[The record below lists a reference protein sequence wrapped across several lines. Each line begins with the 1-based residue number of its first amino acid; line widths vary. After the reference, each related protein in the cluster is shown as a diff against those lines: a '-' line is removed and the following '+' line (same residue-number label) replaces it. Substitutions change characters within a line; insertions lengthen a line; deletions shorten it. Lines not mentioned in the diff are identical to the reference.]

1 MTRITGLA
9 TGLDVDS
16 LVQETMQA
24 YQTKIDTVDQQKKV
38 VELQQEMYREVI
50 TDCRNFYNDYFDI
63 SKSNSIIL
71 QKNWS
76 ATTFESSSSAVTV
89 TGGAGAEAANYSVK
103 VESIAKAASFKL
115 ESSNANGTV
124 YINNVKVE
132 LGNDKSD
139 AEKVKLI
146 NEALKGK
153 GITAKYSEFE
163 KGIILTTDKLGSD
176 ETISFTTQ
184 APKEKQESSNYFENL
199 IKDFEAGKGVTTDK
213 GKKEF
218 TFKVDATE
226 VKVDCTDGI
235 SEEKIKS
242 AMKKVGMDIVEEKSG
257 GFKITYP
264 SEGNAVKKVN
274 GSDCRATIT
283 KDGKTYEVVG
293 NKTNNITLDGV
304 TFKFNNV
311 TKEDVQITGK
321 ADVTKVKENIVKF
334 VNDYNKLMEKLNT
347 LITEKRDKSYMPL
360 TDAQRKEM
368 SESEIELWEKKVKE
382 GQLSRD
388 SDLTRIRNAMKSTM
402 SSLVG
407 GTSSS
412 LKSIGITPV
421 SDYNGTKN
429 GTFTIDEDKLTSAL
443 ESNMEDVMKLFVS
456 TGTDKDESD
465 KGLLQKLKSVFDTE
479 TQTNKGSLIKKA
491 GIVGSSTASNNT
503 LSKQIIK
510 YEEKI
515 SRMQTIFSSKQ
526 QALYT
531 KYSRL
536 ETLMNNLNS
545 QSNYLTSM
553 LSS

>member
-9 TGLDVDS
+9 TGLDVDT
-16 LVQETMQA
+16 LVKETMQA

-63 SKSNSIIL
+63 SKSNSILL

-132 LGNDKSD
+132 LGNDRSD
-139 AEKVKLI
+139 AEKVKII

-153 GITAKYSEFE
+153 GVTAKYSEFE

-184 APKEKQESSNYFENL
+184 APKEMQEKNDYFKDL
-199 IKDFEAGKGVTTDK
+199 IKDFEDNKNVTITN
-213 GKKEF
+213 GRKEF
-218 TFKVDATE
+218 TFKIDVTQ
-226 VKVDCTDGI
+226 VTVDCTDGI
-235 SEEKIKS
+235 SEEKIKE
-242 AMKKVGMDIVEEKSG
+242 AMKKNGMDIVEEKSG

-264 SEGNAVKKVN
+264 ADSKAVKAN
-274 GSDCRATIT
+274 GSDCKATIT
-283 KDGKTYEVVG
+283 KDGKTYEVEG

-311 TKEDVQITGK
+311 TKEDAQITGK

-421 SDYNGTKN
+421 ADYNGTKN

-443 ESNMEDVMKLFVS
+443 ENNMEDVMKLFVS
-456 TGTDKDESD
+456 TGTDKNESD

-491 GIVGSSTASNNT
+491 GMVGSSTASNNT
-503 LSKQIIK
+503 LSKQITK

>member
-9 TGLDVDS
+9 TGLDVDT
-16 LVQETMQA
+16 LVKETMQA

-63 SKSNSIIL
+63 SKSNSILL

-115 ESSNANGTV
+115 ESSKANGTV

-184 APKEKQESSNYFENL
+184 APKEMQEKNDYFKDL
-199 IKDFEAGKGVTTDK
+199 IKDFEDNKNVTITN

-218 TFKVDATE
+218 TFKIDVTQ
-226 VKVDCTDGI
+226 VTVDCTDGI
-235 SEEKIKS
+235 SEEKIKE
-242 AMKKVGMDIVEEKSG
+242 AMKKTGMDIVEEKSG

-264 SEGNAVKKVN
+264 ADSNAVKAN
-274 GSDCRATIT
+274 GSDCKATIT

-311 TKEDVQITGK
+311 TKEDAQITGK

-360 TDAQRKEM
+360 TDAQKKEM

>member
-76 ATTFESSSSAVTV
+76 ATTFESSSSAVTA
-89 TGGAGAEAANYSVK
+89 TGGAGAEEANYSVK
-103 VESIAKAASFKL
+103 VESVAKAASFKL
-115 ESSNANGTV
+115 ESSNTNGTV
-124 YINNVKVE
+124 YINNTKVE
-132 LGNDKSD
+132 LGTGKTD

-146 NEALKGK
+146 NEALKDK
-153 GITAKYSEFE
+153 GVTAKYSDFE
-163 KGIILTTDKLGSD
+163 KGIVLTTTKLGSD

-184 APKEKQESSNYFENL
+184 APKEKQESSNYFKDL
-199 IKDFEAGKGVTTDK
+199 IKDFEDNKNVTITN

-218 TFKVDATE
+218 TFKVDGTE

-235 SEEKIKS
+235 SEDKIKS
-242 AMKKVGMDIVEEKSG
+242 AMKKAGMDVVEEKSG

-264 SEGNAVKKVN
+264 ADSSVTNIVN
-274 GSDCRATIT
+274 GTDCRATIT

-311 TKEDVQITGK
+311 INEEVQITGK

-360 TDAQRKEM
+360 TDAQKKEM

>member
-139 AEKVKLI
+139 AEKVKII

-153 GITAKYSEFE
+153 GVTAKYSEFE

-184 APKEKQESSNYFENL
+184 APKEMQEKNDYFKDL
-199 IKDFEAGKGVTTDK
+199 IKDFEENKNVTITN

-218 TFKVDATE
+218 TFKIDVTQ
-226 VKVDCTDGI
+226 VTVDCTDGI
-235 SEEKIKS
+235 SEEKIKE
-242 AMKKVGMDIVEEKSG
+242 AMKKTGMDIVEEKSG

-264 SEGNAVKKVN
+264 ADSNAVKAN
-274 GSDCRATIT
+274 GSDCKATIT
-283 KDGKTYEVVG
+283 KDGKTYEVEG

-311 TKEDVQITGK
+311 TKEDAQITGK

-421 SDYNGTKN
+421 ADYNGTKN

-503 LSKQIIK
+503 LSKQITK

>member
-9 TGLDVDS
+9 TGLDVDT
-16 LVQETMQA
+16 LVKETMQA

-63 SKSNSIIL
+63 SKSNSILL

-115 ESSNANGTV
+115 ESSKANGTV

-132 LGNDKSD
+132 LGNNKSD
-139 AEKVKLI
+139 AEKVKII

-153 GITAKYSEFE
+153 GVTAKYSEFE

-184 APKEKQESSNYFENL
+184 APKEMQEKNDYFKDL
-199 IKDFEAGKGVTTDK
+199 IKDFEDNKNVTITN
-213 GKKEF
+213 GRKEF
-218 TFKVDATE
+218 TFKIDVTQ
-226 VKVDCTDGI
+226 VTVDCTDGI
-235 SEEKIKS
+235 SEEKIKE
-242 AMKKVGMDIVEEKSG
+242 AMKKTGMDIVEEKSG

-264 SEGNAVKKVN
+264 ADSKAVKAN
-274 GSDCRATIT
+274 GSDCKATIT
-283 KDGKTYEVVG
+283 KDGKTYEVEG

-311 TKEDVQITGK
+311 INEEVQITGK

-503 LSKQIIK
+503 LSKQITK

-515 SRMQTIFSSKQ
+515 SRMQTIFSNKQ

>member
-146 NEALKGK
+146 NEALKDK
-153 GITAKYSEFE
+153 GVTAKYSDFE
-163 KGIILTTDKLGSD
+163 KGIVLTTTKLGSD

-184 APKEKQESSNYFENL
+184 APKTENQGSDYFEKL
-199 IKDFEAGKGVTTDK
+199 VKDFEAGKGVTTDK

-235 SEEKIKS
+235 SEDKIKS
-242 AMKKVGMDIVEEKSG
+242 AMKKAGMDVVEEKSG

-264 SEGNAVKKVN
+264 ADSSATNIVN
-274 GSDCRATIT
+274 GTDCRATIT

-304 TFKFNNV
+304 TFKFNNIIN
-311 TKEDVQITGK
+311 EEIQITGK

-360 TDAQRKEM
+360 TDAQKKEM

>member
-103 VESIAKAASFKL
+103 VESVAKAASYKL
-115 ESSNANGTV
+115 EANTNGTV
-124 YINNVKVE
+124 YINNVKIE

-139 AEKVKLI
+139 AEKVKII

-153 GITAKYSEFE
+153 GVTAKYSEFE

-184 APKEKQESSNYFENL
+184 APKEMQEKNDYFKDL
-199 IKDFEAGKGVTTDK
+199 IKDFEDNKNVTITN

-218 TFKVDATE
+218 TFKIDVTQ
-226 VKVDCTDGI
+226 VTVDCTDGI
-235 SEEKIKS
+235 SEEKIKE
-242 AMKKVGMDIVEEKSG
+242 AMKKTGMDIVEEKSG

-264 SEGNAVKKVN
+264 ADSNAVKAN
-274 GSDCRATIT
+274 GSDCKATIT

-311 TKEDVQITGK
+311 TKEDAQITGK

>member
-103 VESIAKAASFKL
+103 VESVAKAASYKL
-115 ESSNANGTV
+115 EANTNGTV
-124 YINNVKVE
+124 YINNMKIE

-139 AEKVKLI
+139 AEKVKII

-153 GITAKYSEFE
+153 GVTAKYSEFE

-184 APKEKQESSNYFENL
+184 APKEMQEKNDYFKDL
-199 IKDFEAGKGVTTDK
+199 IKDFEDNKNVTITN

-218 TFKVDATE
+218 TFKIDVTQ
-226 VKVDCTDGI
+226 VTVDCTDGI
-235 SEEKIKS
+235 SEEKIKE
-242 AMKKVGMDIVEEKSG
+242 AMKKTGMDIVEEKSG

-264 SEGNAVKKVN
+264 ADSNAVKAN
-274 GSDCRATIT
+274 GSDCKATIT

-311 TKEDVQITGK
+311 TKEDAQITGK

-491 GIVGSSTASNNT
+491 GMVGSSTASNNT
-503 LSKQIIK
+503 LSKQITK

>member
-103 VESIAKAASFKL
+103 VESIAKAASYKL
-115 ESSNANGTV
+115 EASETNGTV
-124 YINNVKVE
+124 YINNTKVE
-132 LGNDKSD
+132 LGTAKTD

-146 NEALKGK
+146 NEALKDK
-153 GITAKYSEFE
+153 GVTAKYSDFE
-163 KGIILTTDKLGSD
+163 KGIVLTTTKLGSD
-176 ETISFTTQ
+176 ETISLTTQ
-184 APKEKQESSNYFENL
+184 EPKTEIGDKDYFKKLVSECENNTN
-199 IKDFEAGKGVTTDK
+199 VTTVN
-213 GKKEF
+213 GKKQF
-218 TFKVDATE
+218 TFKVDVTQ
-226 VKVDCTDGI
+226 VTVDCTDGI
-235 SEEKIKS
+235 SEDKIKS
-242 AMKKVGMDIVEEKSG
+242 AMKKAGMDIVEEKSG

-264 SEGNAVKKVN
+264 ADSKAVKAN
-274 GSDCRATIT
+274 GSDCKATIT

-311 TKEDVQITGK
+311 INEEVQITGK

-465 KGLLQKLKSVFDTE
+465 KGLLQKLKSIFDTE

-503 LSKQIIK
+503 LSKQITK

>member
-9 TGLDVDS
+9 TGLDVDT

-103 VESIAKAASFKL
+103 VESVAKAASYKL
-115 ESSNANGTV
+115 EANTNGTV
-124 YINNVKVE
+124 YINNVKIE

-139 AEKVKLI
+139 AEKVKII

-153 GITAKYSEFE
+153 GVTAKYSEFE

-184 APKEKQESSNYFENL
+184 APKEMQEKNDYFKDL
-199 IKDFEAGKGVTTDK
+199 IKDFEDNKNVTITN

-218 TFKVDATE
+218 TFKIDVTQ
-226 VKVDCTDGI
+226 VTVDCTDGI
-235 SEEKIKS
+235 SEEKIKE
-242 AMKKVGMDIVEEKSG
+242 AMKKTGMDIVEEKSG

-264 SEGNAVKKVN
+264 ADSNAVKAN
-274 GSDCRATIT
+274 GSDCKATIT

-304 TFKFNNV
+304 TFKFNNI
-311 TKEDVQITGK
+311 TKEDAQITGK

-491 GIVGSSTASNNT
+491 GMVGSSTASNNT
-503 LSKQIIK
+503 LSKQITK

>member
-76 ATTFESSSSAVTV
+76 ATTFESSSSAVIV

-115 ESSNANGTV
+115 ESSKANGTV

-184 APKEKQESSNYFENL
+184 APKEMQEKNDYFKDL
-199 IKDFEAGKGVTTDK
+199 IKDFEDNKNVTITN
-213 GKKEF
+213 GRKEF
-218 TFKVDATE
+218 TFKIDVTQ
-226 VKVDCTDGI
+226 VTVDCTDGI
-235 SEEKIKS
+235 SEEKIKE
-242 AMKKVGMDIVEEKSG
+242 AMKKNGMDIVEEKSG

-264 SEGNAVKKVN
+264 ADSKAVKAN
-274 GSDCRATIT
+274 GSDCKATIT
-283 KDGKTYEVVG
+283 KDGKTYEVEG

-311 TKEDVQITGK
+311 TKEDAQITGK

-503 LSKQIIK
+503 LSKQITK

>member
-9 TGLDVDS
+9 TGLDLDTQVK
-16 LVQETMQA
+16 ETMQA

-63 SKSNSIIL
+63 SKSNSILL

-153 GITAKYSEFE
+153 GVTAKYSEFE

-184 APKEKQESSNYFENL
+184 APKEMQEKNDYFKDL
-199 IKDFEAGKGVTTDK
+199 IKDFEDNKNVTITN
-213 GKKEF
+213 GRKEF
-218 TFKVDATE
+218 TFKVDATQ
-226 VKVDCTDGI
+226 VTVDCTDGI
-235 SEEKIKS
+235 SEDKIKS
-242 AMKKVGMDIVEEKSG
+242 AMKKAGMDVVEEKSG

-264 SEGNAVKKVN
+264 ADSNAVKAN

-283 KDGKTYEVVG
+283 KDGKPYEVKD

-304 TFKFNNV
+304 TFKFNNI
-311 TKEDVQITGK
+311 TKEDAQITGK

-429 GTFTIDEDKLTSAL
+429 GTFTIDEDTLTSAL

-491 GIVGSSTASNNT
+491 GMVGSSTASNNT
-503 LSKQIIK
+503 LSKQITK

>member
-9 TGLDVDS
+9 TGLDVDT
-16 LVQETMQA
+16 LVKETMQA

-115 ESSNANGTV
+115 ESSKANGTV

-184 APKEKQESSNYFENL
+184 APKEMQESSNYFKDL
-199 IKDFEAGKGVTTDK
+199 IKDFEDNKNVTITN
-213 GKKEF
+213 GRKEF
-218 TFKVDATE
+218 TFKIDVTQ
-226 VKVDCTDGI
+226 VTVDCTDGI
-235 SEEKIKS
+235 SEEKIKE
-242 AMKKVGMDIVEEKSG
+242 AMKKTGMDIVEEKSG

-264 SEGNAVKKVN
+264 ADSKAVKAN
-274 GSDCRATIT
+274 GSDCKATIT

-311 TKEDVQITGK
+311 TKEDAQITGK

-443 ESNMEDVMKLFVS
+443 ENNMEDVMKLFVS

-503 LSKQIIK
+503 LSKQITK

>member
-9 TGLDVDS
+9 TGLDVDT
-16 LVQETMQA
+16 LVKETMQA

-184 APKEKQESSNYFENL
+184 APKEMQEKNDYFKDL
-199 IKDFEAGKGVTTDK
+199 IKDFEDNKNVTITN

-218 TFKVDATE
+218 TFKIDVTQ
-226 VKVDCTDGI
+226 VTVDCTDGI
-235 SEEKIKS
+235 SEEKIKE
-242 AMKKVGMDIVEEKSG
+242 AMKKTGMDIVEEKSG

-264 SEGNAVKKVN
+264 ADSNAVKAN
-274 GSDCRATIT
+274 GSDCKATIT

-304 TFKFNNV
+304 TFKFNNI
-311 TKEDVQITGK
+311 TKEDAQITGK

-360 TDAQRKEM
+360 TDAQKKEM

-421 SDYNGTKN
+421 ADYNGTKN

-503 LSKQIIK
+503 LSKQITK

>member
-76 ATTFESSSSAVTV
+76 ATTFESSSSAVTAI
-89 TGGAGAEAANYSVK
+89 GGAGAEAANYSVK
-103 VESIAKAASFKL
+103 VESVAKAASYKL
-115 ESSNANGTV
+115 EANTNGTV
-124 YINNVKVE
+124 YINNVKIE

-139 AEKVKLI
+139 AEKVKII

-153 GITAKYSEFE
+153 GVTAKYSEFE

-184 APKEKQESSNYFENL
+184 APKEMQEKNDYFKDL
-199 IKDFEAGKGVTTDK
+199 IKDFEDNKNVTITN

-218 TFKVDATE
+218 TFKIDVTQ
-226 VKVDCTDGI
+226 VTVDCTDGI
-235 SEEKIKS
+235 SEEKIKE
-242 AMKKVGMDIVEEKSG
+242 AMKKTGMDIVEEKSG

-264 SEGNAVKKVN
+264 ADSNAVKAN
-274 GSDCRATIT
+274 GSDCKATIT

-304 TFKFNNV
+304 TFKFNNI
-311 TKEDVQITGK
+311 TKEDAQITGK

-491 GIVGSSTASNNT
+491 GMVGSSTASNNT
-503 LSKQIIK
+503 LSKQITK

>member
-9 TGLDVDS
+9 TGLDVDT
-16 LVQETMQA
+16 LVKETMQA

-63 SKSNSIIL
+63 SKSNSILL

-103 VESIAKAASFKL
+103 VESIAKAASYKL
-115 ESSNANGTV
+115 EASETNGTV
-124 YINNVKVE
+124 YINNTKVE
-132 LGNDKSD
+132 LGTAKTD

-146 NEALKGK
+146 NEALKDK
-153 GITAKYSEFE
+153 GVTAKYSDFE
-163 KGIILTTDKLGSD
+163 KGIVLTTTKLGSD
-176 ETISFTTQ
+176 ETISLTTQ
-184 APKEKQESSNYFENL
+184 EPKTEIGDKDYFKKLVSECENNTN
-199 IKDFEAGKGVTTDK
+199 VTTVN
-213 GKKEF
+213 GKKQF
-218 TFKVDATE
+218 TFKVDVTQ
-226 VKVDCTDGI
+226 VTVDCTDGI
-235 SEEKIKS
+235 SEDKIKS
-242 AMKKVGMDIVEEKSG
+242 AMKKAGMDVVEEKSG

-264 SEGNAVKKVN
+264 ADSNAVKAN
-274 GSDCRATIT
+274 GSDCKATIT

-311 TKEDVQITGK
+311 TKEDAQITGK

-421 SDYNGTKN
+421 ADYNGTKN

-465 KGLLQKLKSVFDTE
+465 KGLLQKLKSIFDTE

>member
-16 LVQETMQA
+16 LVQETMQV

-184 APKEKQESSNYFENL
+184 APKEMQESSNYFKDL
-199 IKDFEAGKGVTTDK
+199 IKDFEDNKNVTITN
-213 GKKEF
+213 GRKEF
-218 TFKVDATE
+218 TFKIDVTQ
-226 VKVDCTDGI
+226 VTVDCTDGI
-235 SEEKIKS
+235 SEEKIKE
-242 AMKKVGMDIVEEKSG
+242 AMKKTGMDIVEEKSG

-264 SEGNAVKKVN
+264 ADSKAVKAN
-274 GSDCRATIT
+274 GSDCKATIT
-283 KDGKTYEVVG
+283 KDGKTYEVKG

-311 TKEDVQITGK
+311 TKEDAQITGK

-421 SDYNGTKN
+421 ADYNGTKN

-443 ESNMEDVMKLFVS
+443 ENNMEDVMKLFVS

-503 LSKQIIK
+503 LSKQITK

>member
-38 VELQQEMYREVI
+38 AELQQEMYRDVI
-50 TDCRNFYNDYFDI
+50 TDCRNFYSDYFDM

-76 ATTFESSSSAVTV
+76 GVTFESSNPAVTV
-89 TGGAGAEAANYSVK
+89 TGGAGAEEANYSVK
-103 VESIAKAASFKL
+103 VESVAKAASYKL
-115 ESSNANGTV
+115 EASETNGTV
-124 YINNVKVE
+124 YINNTKVE
-132 LGNDKSD
+132 LGNGKTD
-139 AEKVKLI
+139 AEKVKII
-146 NEALKGK
+146 NEALKDK
-153 GITAKYSEFE
+153 GVTAKYSDFE
-163 KGIILTTDKLGSD
+163 KGIVLTTTKLGSD

-184 APKEKQESSNYFENL
+184 APKTESQGSDYFEKL
-199 IKDFEAGKGVTTDK
+199 VKDFEAGKGVTTDK

-235 SEEKIKS
+235 SEEKIKA

-264 SEGNAVKKVN
+264 VDNNAVKAN
-274 GSDCRATIT
+274 GSDCKATIT
-283 KDGKTYEVVG
+283 KDGKTYQVEG

-311 TKEDVQITGK
+311 TNTDAQITSK
-321 ADVTKVKENIVKF
+321 KDVKGVKENIVKF

-360 TDAQRKEM
+360 TDAQKKEM

-402 SSLVG
+402 SSLVSG
-407 GTSSS
+407 ISSS

-443 ESNMEDVMKLFVS
+443 ENNMEDVMKLFVS
-456 TGTDKDESD
+456 TGTDASGND

-479 TQTNKGSLIKKA
+479 TQTSNGSLIKKA
-491 GIVGSSTASNNT
+491 GMVGSSTASNNT
-503 LSKQIIK
+503 LSKQITK

-515 SRMQTIFSSKQ
+515 SRMQTIFASKQ

-531 KYSRL
+531 KYSKL

-545 QSNYLTSM
+545 QSSYLTSM

>member
-9 TGLDVDS
+9 TGLDVDT
-16 LVQETMQA
+16 LVKETMQA

-63 SKSNSIIL
+63 SKSNSILL

-76 ATTFESSSSAVTV
+76 ATTFESSNSAVTV

-115 ESSNANGTV
+115 ESSKANGTV

-184 APKEKQESSNYFENL
+184 APKEMQEKNDYFKDL
-199 IKDFEAGKGVTTDK
+199 IKDFEDNKNVTITN

-218 TFKVDATE
+218 TFKIDVTK
-226 VKVDCTDGI
+226 VTVDCTDGI
-235 SEEKIKS
+235 SEEKIKE
-242 AMKKVGMDIVEEKSG
+242 AMKKNGMDIVEEKSG

-264 SEGNAVKKVN
+264 ADSKAVKAN

-283 KDGKTYEVVG
+283 KDGKTYEVKG

-311 TKEDVQITGK
+311 TKEDAQITGK
-321 ADVTKVKENIVKF
+321 ADVAKVKENIVKF
-334 VNDYNKLMEKLNT
+334 VNKLMEKLNT

-503 LSKQIIK
+503 LSKQITK

>member
-16 LVQETMQA
+16 LVQETMQV

-115 ESSNANGTV
+115 ESSKANGTV

-153 GITAKYSEFE
+153 GVTAKYSEFE

-184 APKEKQESSNYFENL
+184 APKEMQESSNYFKDL
-199 IKDFEAGKGVTTDK
+199 IKDFEDNKNVTITN
-213 GKKEF
+213 GRKEF
-218 TFKVDATE
+218 TFKIDVTQ
-226 VKVDCTDGI
+226 VTVDCTDGI
-235 SEEKIKS
+235 SEEKIKE
-242 AMKKVGMDIVEEKSG
+242 AMKKTGMDIVEEKSG

-264 SEGNAVKKVN
+264 ADSKAVKAN
-274 GSDCRATIT
+274 GSDCKATIT
-283 KDGKTYEVVG
+283 KDGKTYEVKG

-311 TKEDVQITGK
+311 TKEDAQITGK

-421 SDYNGTKN
+421 ADYNGTKN

-443 ESNMEDVMKLFVS
+443 ENNMEDVMKLFVS

-491 GIVGSSTASNNT
+491 GMVGSSTASNNT
-503 LSKQIIK
+503 LSKQITK

>member
-9 TGLDVDS
+9 TGLDVDT
-16 LVQETMQA
+16 LVKETMQA

-132 LGNDKSD
+132 LGNDKSN

-184 APKEKQESSNYFENL
+184 APKEMQEKNDYFKDL
-199 IKDFEAGKGVTTDK
+199 IKDFEDNKNVTITN

-218 TFKVDATE
+218 TFKIDVTQ
-226 VKVDCTDGI
+226 VTVDCTDGI
-235 SEEKIKS
+235 SEEKIKE
-242 AMKKVGMDIVEEKSG
+242 AMKKTGMDIVEEKSG

-264 SEGNAVKKVN
+264 ADSNAVKAN
-274 GSDCRATIT
+274 GSDCKATIT

-311 TKEDVQITGK
+311 TKEDAQITGK

-491 GIVGSSTASNNT
+491 GMVGSSTASNNT
-503 LSKQIIK
+503 LSKQITK

>member
-16 LVQETMQA
+16 LVQETMQV

-63 SKSNSIIL
+63 SKSNSILL

-115 ESSNANGTV
+115 ESSKANGTV

-184 APKEKQESSNYFENL
+184 APKEMQESSNYFKDL
-199 IKDFEAGKGVTTDK
+199 IKDFEDNKNVTITN

-218 TFKVDATE
+218 TFKIDVTQ
-226 VKVDCTDGI
+226 VTVDCTDGI
-235 SEEKIKS
+235 SEEKIKE
-242 AMKKVGMDIVEEKSG
+242 AMKKNGMDIVEEKSG

-264 SEGNAVKKVN
+264 ADSKAVKAN
-274 GSDCRATIT
+274 GSDCKATIT
-283 KDGKTYEVVG
+283 KDGKTYEVEG

-311 TKEDVQITGK
+311 TKEDAQITGK

-421 SDYNGTKN
+421 ADYNGTKN

-443 ESNMEDVMKLFVS
+443 ENNMEDVMKLFVS

-491 GIVGSSTASNNT
+491 GMVGSSTASNNT
-503 LSKQIIK
+503 LSKQITK

>member
-139 AEKVKLI
+139 AEKVKII

-153 GITAKYSEFE
+153 GVTAKYSEFE

-184 APKEKQESSNYFENL
+184 APKEMQEKNDYFKDL
-199 IKDFEAGKGVTTDK
+199 IKDFEDNKNVTITN

-218 TFKVDATE
+218 TFKIDVTQ
-226 VKVDCTDGI
+226 VTVDCTDGI
-235 SEEKIKS
+235 SEEKIKE
-242 AMKKVGMDIVEEKSG
+242 AMKKTGMDIVEEKSG

-264 SEGNAVKKVN
+264 ADSNAVKAN
-274 GSDCRATIT
+274 GSDCKATIT
-283 KDGKTYEVVG
+283 KDGKTYEVEG

-311 TKEDVQITGK
+311 TKEDAQITGK
-321 ADVTKVKENIVKF
+321 ADVTKVKENIVRF

-421 SDYNGTKN
+421 ADYNGTKN

-503 LSKQIIK
+503 LSKQITK

>member
-9 TGLDVDS
+9 TGLDVDT
-16 LVQETMQA
+16 LVKETMQA

-63 SKSNSIIL
+63 SKSNSILL

-115 ESSNANGTV
+115 ESSKANGTV

-139 AEKVKLI
+139 AEKVKII

-153 GITAKYSEFE
+153 GVTAKYSEFE

-184 APKEKQESSNYFENL
+184 APKEMQEKNDYFKDL
-199 IKDFEAGKGVTTDK
+199 IKDFEDNKNVTITN
-213 GKKEF
+213 GRKEF
-218 TFKVDATE
+218 TFKIDVTQ
-226 VKVDCTDGI
+226 VTVDCTDGI
-235 SEEKIKS
+235 SEEKIKE
-242 AMKKVGMDIVEEKSG
+242 AMKKNGMDIVEEKSG

-264 SEGNAVKKVN
+264 ADSKAVKAN
-274 GSDCRATIT
+274 GSDCKATIT
-283 KDGKTYEVVG
+283 KDGKTYEVEG

-311 TKEDVQITGK
+311 ITEEVQITGK

-360 TDAQRKEM
+360 TDAQKKEM

-421 SDYNGTKN
+421 ADYNGTKN

-443 ESNMEDVMKLFVS
+443 ENNMEDVMKLFVS

-491 GIVGSSTASNNT
+491 GMVGSSTASNNT
-503 LSKQIIK
+503 LSKQITK